1 MNKTKIDWATMS
13 WNPVTGCRHGCPYC
27 YARRTAT
34 RFNAG
39 LEDPAPL
46 AGGLHVLPEKI
57 KAAPYP
63 YGFEPTLHRY
73 RLGQPQNT
81 KEPQTVFVCS
91 MADLFG
97 RWVPTSWIL
106 EVLDACAATGAVFE
120 VNTGG
125 MFRGYCGEPYPSRFL
140 LEALRKSGARVTVN
154 ADAHCTEAVRF
165 RFDETLALLRDI
177 GFTAVTVLED
187 GMFVEKPL

>member
-1 MNKTKIDWATMS
+1 MAVSIAIDPITRIEGHLKAHID
-13 WNPVTGCRHGCPYC
+13 VEDGVIQD
-27 YARRTAT
+27 AR
-34 RFNAG
+34 
-39 LEDPAPL
+39 L
-46 AGGLHVLPEKI
+46 
-57 KAAPYP
+57 
-63 YGFEPTLHRY
+63 
-73 RLGQPQNT
+73 
-81 KEPQTVFVCS
+81 
-91 MADLFG
+91 
-97 RWVPTSWIL
+97 
-106 EVLDACAATGAVFE
+106 
-120 VNTGG
+120 TGG

>member
-1 MNKTKIDWATMS
+1 MK
-13 WNPVTGCRHGCPYC
+13 R
-27 YARRTAT
+27 T
-34 RFNAG
+34 RFTV
-39 LEDPAPL
+39 LRRWRRWTPAP
-46 AGGLHVLPEKI
+46 P
-57 KAAPYP
+57 P
-63 YGFEPTLHRY
+63 
-73 RLGQPQNT
+73 
-81 KEPQTVFVCS
+81 
-91 MADLFG
+91 
-97 RWVPTSWIL
+97 
-106 EVLDACAATGAVFE
+106 GAVFE

>member
-1 MNKTKIDWATMS
+1 MPMEHSTLQERPS
-13 WNPVTGCRHGCPYC
+13 GCLSSREE
-27 YARRTAT
+27 AER
-34 RFNAG
+34 
-39 LEDPAPL
+39 
-46 AGGLHVLPEKI
+46 
-57 KAAPYP
+57 KAA
-63 YGFEPTLHRY
+63 
-73 RLGQPQNT
+73 
-81 KEPQTVFVCS
+81 
-91 MADLFG
+91 
-97 RWVPTSWIL
+97 L
-106 EVLDACAATGAVFE
+106 EALDACAATGAVFE

>member
-1 MNKTKIDWATMS
+1 MKKNNCGGHLFDEAD
-13 WNPVTGCRHGCPYC
+13 PVY
-27 YARRTAT
+27 RTA
-34 RFNAG
+34 A
-39 LEDPAPL
+39 LEA
-46 AGGLHVLPEKI
+46 
-57 KAAPYP
+57 
-63 YGFEPTLHRY
+63 
-73 RLGQPQNT
+73 
-81 KEPQTVFVCS
+81 
-91 MADLFG
+91 
-97 RWVPTSWIL
+97 
-106 EVLDACAATGAVFE
+106 LDACAATGAVFE

-140 LEALRKSGARVTVN
+140 LEALRESGARVTVN